1 MNSLSPHAP
10 IADTYISRINEEKLI
25 EGRLQLEDEAE
36 SHGRR
41 IRMRRQRQM
50 KLAAVR
56 RIQRRKRA
64 VKLAMFW
71 ASAVA
76 VGAFAAVWNSN
87 EIVQFMTRVMGAV

>member
-1 MNSLSPHAP
+1 
-10 IADTYISRINEEKLI
+10 
-25 EGRLQLEDEAE
+25 
-36 SHGRR
+36 
-41 IRMRRQRQM
+41 M